1 MLSEDYQKCTCE
13 LAKASLCLSFFSFT
27 TTLHLGL
34 FPAVNCLFF
43 NPVVSPFS
51 HNPVSLW
58 ACFSTSPPSH
68 HPSSLS
74 FHMLLSPLLPHL
86 PSRQC
91 SSLLF
96 LPFFPSHPSIS
107 FLCPCHLN
115 VFFFLLSNCPS
126 FSLPPLLH
134 PSPSLPPPCSVRD
147 KFVEVDLKPM
157 CKHCYE
163 RLPDD
168 MKRRLAKRERESKEK
183 KKKLLIPMCL

>member
-74 FHMLLSPLLPHL
+74 FHMLLSPLFPHL

-96 LPFFPSHPSIS
+96 LPFF
-107 FLCPCHLN
+107 
-115 VFFFLLSNCPS
+115 
-126 FSLPPLLH
+126 
-134 PSPSLPPPCSVRD
+134 
-147 KFVEVDLKPM
+147 
-157 CKHCYE
+157 
-163 RLPDD
+163 
-168 MKRRLAKRERESKEK
+168 
-183 KKKLLIPMCL
+183 LLIPLFLSSVLATSMSFSSSSPTALPFLSPLFYTPRHLSLLPALSGISLWRWI